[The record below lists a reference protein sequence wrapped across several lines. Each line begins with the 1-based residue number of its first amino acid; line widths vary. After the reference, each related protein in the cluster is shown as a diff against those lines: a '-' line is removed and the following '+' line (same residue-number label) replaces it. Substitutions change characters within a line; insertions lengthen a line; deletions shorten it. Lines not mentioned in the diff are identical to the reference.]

1 MQLRLDT
8 CKKVREKNYEDSLVL
23 GSRVVARTADREPP
37 DHKEH
42 HIHPLNP
49 HFPAIQGKGDGEV
62 DGGTA
67 LVPA

>member
-8 CKKVREKNYEDSLVL
+8 CKKVQEKHCEDSLIL
-23 GSRVVARTADREPP
+23 GSWAAARTADRGLS

-49 HFPAIQGKGDGEV
+49 HFLVILGKGDGEV
-62 DGGTA
+62 DGCIA